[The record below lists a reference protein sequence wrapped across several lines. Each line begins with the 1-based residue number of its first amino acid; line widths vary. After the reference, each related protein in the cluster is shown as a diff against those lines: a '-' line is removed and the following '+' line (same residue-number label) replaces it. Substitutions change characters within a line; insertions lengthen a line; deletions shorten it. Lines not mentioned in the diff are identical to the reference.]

1 MTLLEVIKKLNTNE
15 KCLNFIEKIR
25 WPEGIICPRC
35 SEEKITKILTR
46 SKYECYKCKYQ
57 FNAIAGTILSKTY
70 IPLSKWM
77 LAIYLFCSY
86 NGKIKPVE
94 ITRVLDLP
102 YKTGWYLFNKIK
114 ENSKNFDFDQ
124 LAGLI

>member
-1 MTLLEVIKKLNTNE
+1 MTLLEIIKKLNTNE

-25 WPEGIICPRC
+25 WLAGVICPRC
-35 SEEKITKILTR
+35 GGQKIIRVPTR
-46 SKYECYKCKYQ
+46 NKNECSICNYQ

-77 LAIYLFCSY
+77 LDIYLFCSH
-86 NGKIKPVE
+86 NGKIKPAE

-102 YKTGWYLFNKIK
+102 YKTGWYLLNKIK
-114 ENSKNFDFDQ
+114 KNSKNLDFNQ